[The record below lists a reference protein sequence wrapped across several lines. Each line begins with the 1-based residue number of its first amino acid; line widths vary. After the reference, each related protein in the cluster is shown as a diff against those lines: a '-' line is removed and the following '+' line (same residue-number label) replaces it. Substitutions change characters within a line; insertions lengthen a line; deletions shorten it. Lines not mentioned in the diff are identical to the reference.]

1 MEKYL
6 NINFFTAVIWSLCV
20 LLSFAIIVSRIYFKI
35 IPAPRI
41 FILLEPLLPYL
52 ILPLSL
58 FIFRK
63 IPKILKYIHHGVVS
77 VGIIVIF
84 VISPYLFIYGKEQ
97 AGIGSYFTNCIVG
110 MCYIKF
116 LIFLTIALIITKLVN
131 RKSNKSINR
140 T

>member
-1 MEKYL
+1 MKQYL
-6 NINFFTAVIWSLCV
+6 NLKFIAAAIWGLCV
-20 LLSFAIIVSRIYFKI
+20 FLSFGIISSRIYFRM
-35 IPAPRI
+35 PPTPRLI
-41 FILLEPLLPYL
+41 ALEPLLPYL
-52 ILPLSL
+52 MLPLSF

-63 IPKILKYIHHGVVS
+63 APKIIKYIHHGVVS